1 MWFLN
6 ELSTVASVGESDSGL
21 VRRARVS
28 KVLNLLSNPIVVEIQ
43 AAGVER
49 HATHEEVASAYLGL
63 MPESKHLFVRFD
75 YVDVVESSSSHI
87 VVNAQLSTDC
97 EFGDGKYS
105 IRSPVLI
112 DLVKGDDGLEL
123 SRIVDV
129 SKLET

>member
-1 MWFLN
+1 
-6 ELSTVASVGESDSGL
+6 
-21 VRRARVS
+21 
-28 KVLNLLSNPIVVEIQ
+28 
-43 AAGVER
+43 
-49 HATHEEVASAYLGL
+49 

-75 YVDVVESSSSHI
+75 YVDVVESGSSHI

-105 IRSPVLI
+105 IRSPALI
-112 DLVKGDDGLEL
+112 DLVKGVDGLEF